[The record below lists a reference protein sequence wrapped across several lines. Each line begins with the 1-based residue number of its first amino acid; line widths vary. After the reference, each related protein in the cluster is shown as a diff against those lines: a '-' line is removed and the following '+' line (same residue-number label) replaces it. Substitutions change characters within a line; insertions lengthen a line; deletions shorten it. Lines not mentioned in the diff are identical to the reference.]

1 MIDDTIKTIKFIKNV
16 FQSNVLYVLISNNS
30 SLFTFSTSFIPSLIE
45 LKSLL
50 HLLKLVILFSKPL
63 IFLLISIYFSSLKEV
78 KFLISLVKFS
88 SKTLSFSKTL
98 R

>member
-1 MIDDTIKTIKFIKNV
+1 M
-16 FQSNVLYVLISNNS
+16 LISLLINSSRSNNS